1 MSLNQKKWRFRW
13 QERWEDLGG
22 VKGEGN
28 YNQNIWYEKQK
39 KKKHFR
45 YNNKNKTKIKVLTP
59 SDVKTCSINLKEIN
73 KM

>member
-39 KKKHFR
+39 KK
-45 YNNKNKTKIKVLTP
+45 NILDITTKTKQK
-59 SDVKTCSINLKEIN
+59 
-73 KM
+73 